1 MDAWVQED
9 VGGGEVHP
17 MLVSIRTW
25 LRRATSANPI
35 IRRSDRIEALAYALA
50 LLVVA
55 LAVPLCVDVGK
66 AVNQVRER
74 TVITQDGSRHS
85 VQAVAVADSVAPGK
99 YPTEQSVQVRWM
111 ADTTPHTESV
121 PVDHP
126 VKAGEPLKVWVD
138 AHGKLTPPPVEP
150 SGGPAEAVGTGI
162 GLWLFIA
169 AATLA
174 LALAAHVAL
183 DRHRRRGWDH
193 ALEILIRN
201 DGGRANRTS

>member
-1 MDAWVQED
+1 MDAWVQQD
-9 VGGGEVHP
+9 IGGGEVHP
-17 MLVSIRTW
+17 MLASIRTW

-35 IRRSDRIEALAYALA
+35 IRRSDRIEVLAYALV

-74 TVITQDGSRHS
+74 TVITQDGSRHA
-85 VQAVAVADSVAPGK
+85 VQAVAVADSVGPGK
-99 YPTEQSVQVRWM
+99 EATAQSVKVRWV
-111 ADTTPHTESV
+111 AGTTPHTDSV
-121 PVDHP
+121 PVEHP

-138 AHGKLTPPPVEP
+138 AHGKLTPSPVES

-169 AATLA
+169 AAAVA
-174 LALAAHVAL
+174 LAAAAHVAL
-183 DRHRRRGWDH
+183 DRHRRRGWDQ

>member
-1 MDAWVQED
+1 
-9 VGGGEVHP
+9 

-35 IRRSDRIEALAYALA
+35 IRRSDRFEALAYALA

-85 VQAVAVADSVAPGK
+85 VQAFAVADSAIGPGK
-99 YPTEQSVQVRWM
+99 DATAQSVRVRWV
-111 ADTTPHTESV
+111 ADTKPHTDSV

-126 VKAGEPLKVWVD
+126 VKAGEPLGVWVD
-138 AHGKLTPPPVEP
+138 AHGNLTPPPVEP
-150 SGGPAEAVGTGI
+150 SGGPAEAVVTGI

-169 AATLA
+169 AAAVA
-174 LALAAHVAL
+174 LAAAAHVAL
-183 DRHRRRGWDH
+183 DRRRRRGWDH

>member
-35 IRRSDRIEALAYALA
+35 IRRSDRFEALAYALA
-50 LLVVA
+50 LLVVT

-66 AVNQVRER
+66 AVNQVRDR

-85 VQAVAVADSVAPGK
+85 VQAVAVADSVIEPGK
-99 YPTEQSVQVRWM
+99 YPTTQSVQVRWV
-111 ADTTPHTESV
+111 ATTPHTDSMR
-121 PVDHP
+121 VDHP
-126 VKAGEPLKVWVD
+126 VKAGEPLRVWVD
-138 AHGKLTPPPVEP
+138 AHGNLTPPPVEQ
-150 SGGPAEAVGTGI
+150 SGGPVEAVVTGI

-169 AATLA
+169 AAAVA
-174 LALAAHVAL
+174 LAAAAHVAL
-183 DRHRRRGWDH
+183 DRRRRRGWDH
-193 ALEILIRN
+193 ALEVLIRN
-201 DGGRANRTS
+201 DGGRANRTN

>member
-1 MDAWVQED
+1 
-9 VGGGEVHP
+9 

-66 AVNQVRER
+66 AVSQVRER

-85 VQAVAVADSVAPGK
+85 VQAVAVADSAVGRGPGK
-99 YPTEQSVQVRWM
+99 SATAQSVRVRWV
-111 ADTTPHTESV
+111 ADTKPHTDSV
-121 PVDHP
+121 PVDHS
-126 VKAGEPLKVWVD
+126 VKAGEPLRVWVD
-138 AHGKLTPPPVEP
+138 AHGNLTPPPVEQ
-150 SGGPAEAVGTGI
+150 SGGPVEAVVTGI

-169 AATLA
+169 AAAVA

-183 DRHRRRGWDH
+183 DRRRRRGWDH

>member
-17 MLVSIRTW
+17 IFVSIRTW

-50 LLVVA
+50 LLVVT

-66 AVNQVRER
+66 AVSQVRER
-74 TVITQDGSRHS
+74 TVITQDGSQHS
-85 VQAVAVADSVAPGK
+85 VQAVAVADSAIEPG
-99 YPTEQSVQVRWM
+99 TQSVRVRWV
-111 ADTTPHTESV
+111 ADTTPHTVSV

-138 AHGKLTPPPVEP
+138 AHGKLTPPPVER
-150 SGGPAEAVGTGI
+150 SGGPAEAVVTGI

-169 AATLA
+169 AAAVA
-174 LALAAHVAL
+174 LSAAAHVTL

-193 ALEILIRN
+193 ALEVLIRN